1 MEISGSYDSCKD
13 SIRRLIK
20 DITREIRKARTFE
33 NGNKYIDLS
42 RLTFIDSNLSVI
54 IYAYI
59 KILISTKQITSDDNY
74 FIIPPIAESLN
85 KHLNK
90 NNFCS
95 LWRGKAEQDS
105 NNTIIKISENKNT
118 TESIETLVSYVYLK
132 LVELSMAEN
141 DINEFI
147 AYLGE
152 VCANSFQHGRTDNLY
167 ISGQFFPS
175 RHELNLTFINFGK
188 TFRQNIESFCFNEK
202 YITWAFIE
210 GNTTINS
217 FGYGMSNFMAL
228 LNKYDA
234 DIVIISDNEIY
245 SKENGIIKDEIC
257 SDLFLGGT
265 LMNIKFKLNEYNI
278 IKRC

>member
-1 MEISGSYDSCKD
+1 MFRRNIIMEISGSYDSCKD

-175 RHELNLTFINFGK
+175 RHELNFTFINF
-188 TFRQNIESFCFNEK
+188 
-202 YITWAFIE
+202 
-210 GNTTINS
+210 
-217 FGYGMSNFMAL
+217 
-228 LNKYDA
+228 
-234 DIVIISDNEIY
+234 
-245 SKENGIIKDEIC
+245 
-257 SDLFLGGT
+257 
-265 LMNIKFKLNEYNI
+265 
-278 IKRC
+278 